1 MFSNDYQYD
10 FRLIVADYFT
20 SDRRTVS
27 VLSAKVILDLHASG
41 DGLSLGKTAELENVF
56 DVGYDTK
63 FRGKVMLGD
72 NQIEDIMTE
81 TGTSGDWSYVKCAS
95 GLAMM
100 WCNVTAEYSAASVLE
115 KWVSYPF
122 ALQAGVA
129 AFGTLEGVGSN
140 AGAALS
146 WNVKIVPQSDNQR
159 ARVFVHNPS
168 GSFGGADALTVAVL
182 VLGRWK

>member
-1 MFSNDYQYD
+1 MAYLNETGLAHFWAKLKGKFLPVTGGTVTGSLAVTGKLSVGGNA
-10 FRLIVADYFT
+10 VADH
-20 SDRRTVS
+20 V
-27 VLSAKVILDLHASG
+27 
-41 DGLSLGKTAELENVF
+41 AES
-56 DVGYDTK
+56 
-63 FRGKVMLGD
+63 
-72 NQIEDIMTE
+72 
-81 TGTSGDWSYVKCAS
+81 GTSGEWKYIKYTS
-95 GLAMM
+95 GLALL
-100 WCNVTAEYSAASVLE
+100 WCNVTTKYSAASVLE

-140 AGAALS
+140 AGAALG

>member
-1 MFSNDYQYD
+1 MAYLNETGLAHFWAKLKQKFLPVTGGTVTGALAVTGKLSVGGTA
-10 FRLIVADYFT
+10 IADYVVE
-20 SDRRTVS
+20 S
-27 VLSAKVILDLHASG
+27 
-41 DGLSLGKTAELENVF
+41 
-56 DVGYDTK
+56 
-63 FRGKVMLGD
+63 
-72 NQIEDIMTE
+72 
-81 TGTSGDWSYVKCAS
+81 GTSEGWEYIKYTS

-100 WCNVTAEYSAASVLE
+100 WCNVTAEYSTASVLE

-129 AFGTLEGVGSN
+129 AVGTLEGVGSN
-140 AGAALS
+140 TGAALG
-146 WNVKIVPQSDNQR
+146 WNVKIVPQSDNKN